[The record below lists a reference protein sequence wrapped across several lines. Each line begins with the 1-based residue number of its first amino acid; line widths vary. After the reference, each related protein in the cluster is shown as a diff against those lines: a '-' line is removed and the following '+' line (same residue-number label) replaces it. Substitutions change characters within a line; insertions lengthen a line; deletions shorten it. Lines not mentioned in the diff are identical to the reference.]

1 MLCLACAFT
10 AFFLFK
16 KAYSSAFLL
25 IVCALSLYIFFI
37 QEQGQGHQRYETFK
51 QAEFQISE
59 KLTICSQT
67 FDYGN
72 KMHLH
77 VCNYNSDA
85 GMQKF
90 LLEIHPSLNLKFAE
104 IWSMDLGC
112 VASTVLAP
120 DLANYYKI
128 FKIYNVCS
136 LRSMPSFVEDSPRL
150 YYKFFALVDKLR
162 QRILGVFLTKLHYPN
177 ADLAAGLI
185 LGYRANF
192 DVYIKNKM
200 NFLGLTHLIA
210 ISGYNVALF
219 LLLIDRTLFFLNRRW
234 RLYLYPFCL
243 CVFVFITGLQASVI
257 RACLM
262 AQIQLLSLGTKR
274 SYQAYDALLV
284 VIVFMSL
291 LNPARL
297 YFDLGFWL
305 SVLATLAI
313 ILFGD
318 SARKYFLKIGCSE
331 FFAEVLGLGLVSFCA
346 TSLISYVFFDNFNL
360 FAIAANFMVAAVVP
374 VLMFLS
380 FFLINI
386 KFDALE
392 YLVSYFLNILLE
404 LFFFITDFALY
415 LNLLLYDTSNWMITY
430 IYKLLTS

>member
-1 MLCLACAFT
+1 MLCLACVFIT
-10 AFFLFK
+10 LFLFK
-16 KAYSSAFLL
+16 KSYSSVFLL
-25 IVCALSLYIFFI
+25 ILCVFSLYIFFI
-37 QEQGQGHQRYETFK
+37 QQPEHQLHDTFM
-51 QAEFQISE
+51 QVELHVLAEV
-59 KLTICSQT
+59 TVCSQI

-72 KMHLH
+72 KMYLH
-77 VCNYNSDA
+77 ICNYNS
-85 GMQKF
+85 GRHMQKF
-90 LLEIHPSLNLKFAE
+90 LLEIHPSLDLKFGE
-104 IWSMDLGC
+104 VWLMDLSC
-112 VASTVLAP
+112 VASSLLAP

-128 FKIYNVCS
+128 FKIYNLCS
-136 LRSMPSFVEDSPRL
+136 LRSMPSFVQNSRQL

-162 QRILGVFLTKLHYPN
+162 QRILRVFLTKLHYPN

-192 DVYIKNKM
+192 DIYIKNKL

-219 LLLIDRTLFFLNRRW
+219 LLLVDRTLFFINRRW

-243 CVFVFITGLQASVI
+243 CIFVFITGLQASVI

-262 AQIQLLSLGTKR
+262 AQIQLLSLGSKR

-313 ILFGD
+313 ILFGERT
-318 SARKYFLKIGCSE
+318 RKYFRKIGCSE

-360 FAIAANFMVAAVVP
+360 FAIVANFMVAAVVP
-374 VLMFLS
+374 VLMFFS
-380 FFLINI
+380 FFLINL
-386 KFDALE
+386 KLDALE
-392 YLVSYFLNILLE
+392 YLVSYFLNILLD

-415 LNLLLYDTSNWMITY
+415 LNLLLYDTSDWFMTQ
-430 IYKLLTS
+430 IYQLFLN